1 MASSKDWFHLPPFIA
16 TSFSLFFLLL
26 LLFFLIVNGR
36 RPQLTSLL
44 FNPTPSKNHT
54 SSASNTYQA
63 SGSGSGSGSGS
74 SKKRGVEGCNL
85 FDGRWVYDE
94 SSPSYPAGSC
104 PFVDSGFNCFRN
116 GRRDLNYTKLRWQ
129 PKHCTAPRFL
139 QSPDISSSP
148 FARFDQARREE
159 NAGNVEGEKDGI
171 RRGFTEPQH
180 VGITALHVE
189 ALLAGQRSRVR
200 GLRKQDFKARSS
212 YSFRFIDYNCSVE
225 FSWSPFLVQPWDS
238 KGKVKE
244 TLRLDMIDRAS
255 TRYKDADVII
265 FNSGHW
271 WTHEKTSKG
280 SGDAY
285 RKAMTTWAKWVDEHI
300 DPLRT
305 RVFFRGYAW
314 SHFRMLQ
321 CRWMNFFLALRPEF
335 IPMKCLKFWNSGGNC
350 DGETVPI
357 TDDKHLAKRYL
368 VLISILESVLAEMR
382 TPVLYLNVTRMT
394 DYRKDGHPSVYRVP
408 AGRRSPETI
417 QDCSHWCL
425 PGVPDAWNEL
435 LYAMLLQGL
444 R

>member
-16 TSFSLFFLLL
+16 TSFSLFFLL

-63 SGSGSGSGSGS
+63 SGSGSGSGP

-129 PKHCTAPRFL
+129 PKHCTAPRLEGKKMLEMLRGKRMVFVGDSLNRNMWESLLCMLRHSL
-139 QSPDISSSP
+139 QD
-148 FARFDQARREE
+148 
-159 NAGNVEGEKDGI
+159 KD
-171 RRGFTEPQH
+171 RVF
-180 VGITALHVE
+180 E
-189 ALLAGQRSRVR
+189 AS
-200 GLRKQDFKARSS
+200 RKQDFKARSS

-314 SHFRMLQ
+314 SHFR
-321 CRWMNFFLALRPEF
+321 PEF